1 MNNKVMKA
9 ELVEIDKSL
18 IWARDTVKNMK
29 INLAFLIDDLEK
41 ARFNLVNK
49 IGRPSKKSLTQTRKP
64 SRTL

>member
-9 ELVEIDKSL
+9 ELVKIDKSL

-29 INLAFLIDDLEK
+29 INLVFLIDDLEK

-49 IGRPSKKSLTQTRKP
+49 IGRPSKKA
-64 SRTL
+64 